1 MEQTAQ
7 NDLIIRFGGEGG
19 EGIISAG
26 DMVAQAAV
34 RSGLEVLTFKTFPAE
49 IKGGYAMYQIR
60 FSTESILSEGNGF
73 NVMVAF
79 NKEALENNRKEYQ
92 PGTVLVY
99 DFPGGDIEEE
109 QNIPDVFCYP
119 VPMSKIAKE
128 DLQTYRS
135 KNMVAL
141 GAVAELFAI
150 SMDSIR
156 GTIQDKFGKK
166 GKEVVDVNFKA
177 LDAGRD
183 YVRNQLSKKD
193 PYRMTSGNARDD
205 VIIISGNDAVGLG
218 ALLAGVQFFSAYPI
232 TPATEV
238 AYFIAKHLPKFDYD
252 LVQAED
258 EIASIANVIGA
269 SFAGKKSMTS
279 TSGPG
284 LSLMQELI
292 GMASMSEVPVV
303 IVDVQR
309 GGPST
314 GLPTKHEQSDL
325 LLAAFTSHGDASKV
339 VISAEGIEDCV
350 YLTVEAFNVAEKYQ
364 VPVILLTDGSLGFR
378 TGSMVRPDPKKLRI
392 VNRERWNPSAQNGN
406 GGYQRYAFT
415 PSGVSPMSVPGDKGG
430 QYIST
435 GLEHSESSAPRY
447 TGENHTA
454 MLDKRYNKL
463 NDIEDFFPATEVDH
477 QDGAELGI
485 VTWGST
491 IGVAK
496 EAVRLARAQGLK
508 VGAIYPR
515 LMWPMPLKALNDF
528 GSKYKKILIPE
539 VNKQGQLAKL
549 ISMETNM
556 NPISYTIYG
565 GMPFSP
571 DMILNKIKEVL

>member
-1 MEQTAQ
+1 MEQTANVTKQ
-7 NDLIIRFGGEGG
+7 SDLIIRLGGEGG
-19 EGIISAG
+19 EGVISAG

-49 IKGGYAMYQIR
+49 IKGGYAMIQVR
-60 FSTESILSEGNGF
+60 FSTDKILSEGSGF
-73 NVMVAF
+73 NVVVAF
-79 NKEALENNRKEYQ
+79 NKEALEQNRPHLKE
-92 PGTVLVY
+92 GNVVVY
-99 DFPGGDIEEE
+99 DYPGGDIEEE
-109 QNIPDVFCYP
+109 QNIPGVICYP

-150 SMDSIR
+150 SLDSIR
-156 GTIQDKFGKK
+156 GTIKDKFGRK
-166 GKEVVDVNFKA
+166 GEEVVNVNFRA
-177 LDAGRD
+177 LDAGVE
-183 YVRNQLSKKD
+183 YIRNNITKSD
-193 PYRMTSGNARDD
+193 PYRMDQGEARDD

-218 ALLAGVQFFSAYPI
+218 ALLAKVQFFSAYPI

-238 AYFIAKHLPKFDYD
+238 AYFVAKHLPKFDYD

-303 IVDVQR
+303 IIDVQR

-325 LLAAFTSHGDASKV
+325 LLAAFSSHGDSSKV
-339 VISAEGIEDCV
+339 VLSAEGIEDCV
-350 YLTVEAFNVAEKYQ
+350 YLTVEAFNIAEKYQ

-378 TGSMVRPDPKKLRI
+378 TGSMVRPDPSKIKL
-392 VNRERWNPSAQNGN
+392 VTRERYKGGGN
-406 GGYQRYAFT
+406 YKRYEFT
-415 PSGVSPMSVPGDKGG
+415 PSGISPMSQPGDVDG

-435 GLEHSESSAPRY
+435 GLEHSETSAPKY
-447 TGENHTA
+447 TAENRIP
-454 MLDKRYNKL
+454 MMDKRFNKL
-463 NDIEDFFPATEVDH
+463 NDIEDFAVKTEVDE
-477 QDGAELGI
+477 DEGAELGVI
-485 VTWGST
+485 AWGST
-491 IGVAK
+491 IGVAR
-496 EAVRLARAQGLK
+496 EAVKNARAKGMK
-508 VGAIYPR
+508 VSACYPK
-515 LMWPMPLKALNDF
+515 LMWPLPKKALEEF
-528 GSKYKKILIPE
+528 GKKHKKVLIPE
-539 VNKQGQLAKL
+539 VNMQGQLAKL
-549 ISMETNM
+549 IAMETSID
-556 NPISYTIYG
+556 PISYAIYA
-565 GMPFSP
+565 GMPFTP
-571 DMILNKIKEVL
+571 DMIEEKIKEVI